1 MSKITKYN
9 NSQIYKIV
17 NDINSEVYIGSTC
30 QTILKRFNKHIS
42 NCKNES
48 KKHRPLYK
56 LMNEIGKDKFS
67 ISLVEEYPCSNKSE
81 LLTREGYWIR
91 EFGTLNSNIA
101 GRSNKECLQNYY
113 IKNAE
118 KICSQT
124 KEYRRLNDERISERI
139 SCECGC
145 KVRRD
150 NISNHKKT
158 KKHIDLMNNIN
169 I

>member
-1 MSKITKYN
+1 MSNITKYN
-9 NSQIYKIV
+9 NSLIYKIV
-17 NDINSEVYIGSTC
+17 NDVNSEVYVGSTC
-30 QTILKRFNKHIS
+30 QPILTRFNKHIS
-42 NCKNES
+42 HLKTES

-56 LMNEIGKDKFS
+56 LMNEIGKEKFY
-67 ISLVEEYPCSNKSE
+67 ISLVEEYPCSNKSD

-91 EFGTLNSNIA
+91 EIGTLNSNIA
-101 GRSNKECLQNYY
+101 GRSNKEFLQNYY

-124 KEYRRLNDERISERI
+124 KEYRRLNEERISERI